1 MIIDLYPYNMA
12 KREHITIWINVSM
25 EASYCFLV
33 LLKIFPGVTITV
45 TIQGAA
51 SWLDASDWILVR
63 IQIIGDLSTNSA
75 CKLPFECIWNRNRF
89 YFTWTCKDQQA
100 IPIRMTTCLLGSYA
114 VCYRYTSAQAQ
125 GFLHMGAWPL
135 THGWAP
141 HNWVTRIPEF
151 HDCTR

>member
-51 SWLDASDWILVR
+51 S
-63 IQIIGDLSTNSA
+63 
-75 CKLPFECIWNRNRF
+75 
-89 YFTWTCKDQQA
+89 
-100 IPIRMTTCLLGSYA
+100 
-114 VCYRYTSAQAQ
+114 
-125 GFLHMGAWPL
+125 
-135 THGWAP
+135 
-141 HNWVTRIPEF
+141 
-151 HDCTR
+151 